1 MPHSNQTDI
10 DFYLKS
16 LKDYN
21 TQYGIGTNNGGN
33 YEVRSSGQAP
43 GFGYVNPETNN
54 LFQFP
59 QQPGGA
65 NASGFPAGSFE
76 DFTHNQG
83 YTQQRVP
90 WSREWIEPDYSRV
103 RGDTPAEGDSNFQT
117 IMNIGDPMPGYSRFA
132 SGLARNPAFIN
143 TSTGGNVTL
152 NERYGSNAWFDQ
164 DEGFVGY
171 GEEEIQKRFQ
181 KSLLGAMKN
190 AETV

>member
-1 MPHSNQTDI
+1 MPHRSQIDL

-83 YTQQRVP
+83 YNRQRVP

-103 RGDTPAEGDSNFQT
+103 RGDTPAEGYSNYQT
-117 IMNIGDPMPGYSRFA
+117 AMNIGDKMPVYSRYA